1 MIIVVSCFW
10 LYFKV
15 FCPWETCRLRS
26 FSTRH
31 PQAPKNNPVTFH
43 RSAGAQRLRR
53 PAWKSAIPL
62 WFHDVPH
69 GWRPEAF
76 ARQYASASD
85 NRQNDTRPTQPD
97 CLHLELARV
106 SSALCHDPIISH
118 RVRGMRNKNQFISLF
133 LFLELSLASPT
144 SPTTIGLIP
153 PQFENRAN
161 MRRICHTLAVLLV
174 CVGLLCTASGFIFD
188 YLHPEYVSSFPS
200 YLYLLRAV
208 PFLIAAGVVETVF
221 HLLKRRNKGRRNASN
236 FPNRS

>member
-1 MIIVVSCFW
+1 MIITCGHFW
-10 LYFKV
+10 LYSKV
-15 FCPWETCRLRS
+15 FRSWETCQSAS
-26 FSTRH
+26 FSVRH
-31 PQAPKNNPVTFH
+31 LQAPKNNPVTFH

-53 PAWKSAIPL
+53 PAWKKTIPL

-106 SSALCHDPIISH
+106 SSALCHNPIISH

-153 PQFENRAN
+153 PQFENRVN
-161 MRRICHTLAVLLV
+161 MRRICHILAGLLV
-174 CVGLLCTASGFIFD
+174 GTGLLRTVSGFIFD

-200 YLYLLRAV
+200 YLYFLRAV
-208 PFLIAAGVVETVF
+208 PFLIAAGAVETILF
-221 HLLKRRNKGRRNASN
+221 LTKKRNK
-236 FPNRS
+236 

>member
-10 LYFKV
+10 LCSKAFN
-15 FCPWETCRLRS
+15 FWETCRLPS
-26 FSTRH
+26 SSTRH
-31 PQAPKNNPVTFH
+31 LQAPKNNPVTFH

-53 PAWKSAIPL
+53 PAWKSAIPPL

-97 CLHLELARV
+97 GLHLELVRV
-106 SSALCHDPIISH
+106 SSALCHNPIISH

-133 LFLELSLASPT
+133 LFLELSLASPA
-144 SPTTIGLIP
+144 STIRLIP
-153 PQFENRAN
+153 PQFENRVN
-161 MRRICHTLAVLLV
+161 MRRICHILAGLLV
-174 CVGLLCTASGFIFD
+174 CAGLLRTVSGFIFD

-200 YLYLLRAV
+200 YLYFLRAV
-208 PFLIAAGVVETVF
+208 PFLVAAGAVETILF
-221 HLLKRRNKGRRNASN
+221 LTKKRNK
-236 FPNRS
+236 

>member
-1 MIIVVSCFW
+1 MIMVVNCLW
-10 LYFKV
+10 LYSKV
-15 FCPWETCRLRS
+15 FRFWEICRLPS

-31 PQAPKNNPVTFH
+31 LQAPKNNPGTFH
-43 RSAGAQRLRR
+43 RPAGAQRLRR
-53 PAWKSAIPL
+53 PAWKRTIPL

-76 ARQYASASD
+76 TRQHASMADS
-85 NRQNDTRPTQPD
+85 RQNDTWPAQPNG
-97 CLHLELARV
+97 LHLKLARA

-153 PQFENRAN
+153 PQFENRVN
-161 MRRICHTLAVLLV
+161 MRRICHILAGLLV
-174 CVGLLCTASGFIFD
+174 GTGLLRTVSGFIFD

-200 YLYLLRAV
+200 YLYFLRAV
-208 PFLIAAGVVETVF
+208 PFLIATGAVETILF
-221 HLLKRRNKGRRNASN
+221 LIKRRNK
-236 FPNRS
+236 

>member
-1 MIIVVSCFW
+1 MIILVDCFR
-10 LYFKV
+10 LYSKV
-15 FCPWETCRLRS
+15 FCPWETCRSRS

-31 PQAPKNNPVTFH
+31 LQHPKIIREHSTVL
-43 RSAGAQRLRR
+43 SALSVFVDRHGKEQYT
-53 PAWKSAIPL
+53 L

-69 GWRPEAF
+69 VRCPKAF
-76 ARQYASASD
+76 PAARSMADS
-85 NRQNDTRPTQPD
+85 RQNDTWPAQPNG
-97 CLHLELARV
+97 LHLKLARA

-208 PFLIAAGVVETVF
+208 PFLIAAGAVETIF

>member
-1 MIIVVSCFW
+1 MQS
-10 LYFKV
+10 
-15 FCPWETCRLRS
+15 
-26 FSTRH
+26 
-31 PQAPKNNPVTFH
+31 
-43 RSAGAQRLRR
+43 
-53 PAWKSAIPL
+53 PL

-97 CLHLELARV
+97 CLHLKLARA

-153 PQFENRAN
+153 PQFENRVN
-161 MRRICHTLAVLLV
+161 MRRICHILAGLLV
-174 CVGLLCTASGFIFD
+174 GTGLLRTVSGFIFD

-200 YLYLLRAV
+200 YLYFLRAV
-208 PFLIAAGVVETVF
+208 PFLIAAGAVETILF
-221 HLLKRRNKGRRNASN
+221 LTKKRNK
-236 FPNRS
+236 

>member
-1 MIIVVSCFW
+1 M
-10 LYFKV
+10 
-15 FCPWETCRLRS
+15 E
-26 FSTRH
+26 
-31 PQAPKNNPVTFH
+31 KNNTPCGFMMFH
-43 RSAGAQRLRR
+43 MCDAQ
-53 PAWKSAIPL
+53 KHS
-62 WFHDVPH
+62 
-69 GWRPEAF
+69 
-76 ARQYASASD
+76 RQHASMADS
-85 NRQNDTRPTQPD
+85 RQNDTWPAQPNG
-97 CLHLELARV
+97 LHLKLARA

-200 YLYLLRAV
+200 YLYFLRAV
-208 PFLIAAGVVETVF
+208 PFLIAAGAVETILF
-221 HLLKRRNKGRRNASN
+221 LTKRRNK
-236 FPNRS
+236 

>member
-1 MIIVVSCFW
+1 MIITCGHFW
-10 LYFKV
+10 LYSKV
-15 FCPWETCRLRS
+15 FRSWETCQSAS
-26 FSTRH
+26 FSVRH
-31 PQAPKNNPVTFH
+31 LQAPKNNPGTFH
-43 RSAGAQRLRR
+43 RPAGAQRLRR
-53 PAWKSAIPL
+53 PAWKKTIPL
-62 WFHDVPH
+62 WFDAQKHS
-69 GWRPEAF
+69 
-76 ARQYASASD
+76 RQHASMADS
-85 NRQNDTRPTQPD
+85 RQNDTWPAQPNG
-97 CLHLELARV
+97 LHLKLARA

-208 PFLIAAGVVETVF
+208 PFLIAAGAVETIF